1 MCPDVQSTASWTVS
15 EIVQPAG
22 TGGDHPSVLSSGE
35 AASQVLYSV
44 LGPSLQDIER
54 PPLQILKENFQVS
67 PKPSLLQAEQPQLSQ
82 PVSQSGAPSVVA
94 FLWPF
99 PGHSLTGP
107 HLPCTEDSPSGRS
120 TPGEVSQH
128 RAEGQ
133 VPLLCPAGHT
143 AFDAAQDMA
152 GFGL

>member
-1 MCPDVQSTASWTVS
+1 MA
-15 EIVQPAG
+15 
-22 TGGDHPSVLSSGE
+22 
-35 AASQVLYSV
+35 
-44 LGPSLQDIER
+44 
-54 PPLQILKENFQVS
+54 
-67 PKPSLLQAEQPQLSQ
+67 QLSQ

-128 RAEGQ
+128 RGAD
-133 VPLLCPAGHT
+133 PIPPPADHT
-143 AFDAAQDMA
+143 AFDAAQSMV